1 MPLEAEGEFARGR
14 QHLEQAIG
22 KSGQPTKWG
31 SIAHEHDLYAMLA
44 DAAAQERDEAALRQ
58 YTPLAEEFAV
68 RDGHLL
74 YQAITHRA
82 WGVAKR
88 LTGEY
93 TESEA
98 RLNQALELFDG
109 LGTRWQIGRTLF
121 ELGELAL
128 AQMDTVRAR
137 DCYARALTAFE
148 GMKAVPD
155 AERTRVAL
163 RSLSVNT

>member
-1 MPLEAEGEFARGR
+1 
-14 QHLEQAIG
+14 
-22 KSGQPTKWG
+22 
-31 SIAHEHDLYAMLA
+31 
-44 DAAAQERDEAALRQ
+44 
-58 YTPLAEEFAV
+58 
-68 RDGHLL
+68 
-74 YQAITHRA
+74 
-82 WGVAKR
+82 VAKR

-148 GMKAVPD
+148 GMGAVPD